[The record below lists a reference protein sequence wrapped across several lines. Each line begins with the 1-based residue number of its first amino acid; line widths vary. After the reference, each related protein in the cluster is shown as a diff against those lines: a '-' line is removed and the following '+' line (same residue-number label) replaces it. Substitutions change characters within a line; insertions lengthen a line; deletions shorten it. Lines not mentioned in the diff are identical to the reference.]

1 MQNTRTETGIEKNP
15 LLRQVSDSLALKT
28 LERINFEGVGIDLPN
43 EFYLFQFF
51 AYMTHNMLQRK
62 PMETAL
68 TDPKIYRDAMARYAG
83 HVQLVTTLHEGIR
96 RGVAVTAACSV
107 SDHPPTVLVCLNHGN
122 VKNQLF
128 FDSGIFALNSLA
140 SHHQTLSNG
149 FSGLED
155 ISMEERFAR
164 GQWDEM
170 TTGAPTLVD
179 ALAVY
184 DCRIIDIRPVASHS
198 ILIGEVASVRLGEK
212 NPALIYM
219 DRHYQSL

>member
-1 MQNTRTETGIEKNP
+1 
-15 LLRQVSDSLALKT
+15 
-28 LERINFEGVGIDLPN
+28 
-43 EFYLFQFF
+43 
-51 AYMTHNMLQRK
+51 MTQIMLQRK
-62 PMETAL
+62 PMDMSL

-83 HVQLVTTLHEGIR
+83 HVQLVTTAHGGMR

-122 VKNQLF
+122 EKNRLF
-128 FDSGIFALNSLA
+128 FDSGIFALNSLGA
-140 SHHQTLSNG
+140 HHQALSHG
-149 FSGLED
+149 FSGLENL
-155 ISMEERFAR
+155 SMDDRFAR

-170 TTGAPTLVD
+170 VTGAPTLID

-184 DCRIIDIRPVASHS
+184 DCRIIDIRPVATHS

-219 DRHYQSL
+219 DRHYQTL